1 MQQVFGPPF
10 GPIPMQPP
18 PAMGG
23 MMSQAGSFAPG
34 AGQFGQF
41 PAAGLMGG
49 GQAVRGGLL
58 ARLFGGGAGGIG
70 GAVGLGPGSAAAGGI
85 NWTTML
91 TNAQRVLGLTQQ
103 VVPMVQQY
111 GPLVRNLPT
120 IWRIMRSSSDEQETA
135 AEETTLPLAVE
146 EEKEETVPVTPEP
159 APKQP
164 EKKTI
169 EGMPLP
175 KLYI

>member
-18 PAMGG
+18 PMGG
-23 MMSQAGSFAPG
+23 MMSQAGSFAPV
-34 AGQFGQF
+34 AGQF

-58 ARLFGGGAGGIG
+58 ARLFGGGAGFG
-70 GAVGLGPGSAAAGGI
+70 VGPGSSAAGGI

-120 IWRIMRSSSDEQETA
+120 IWRIMRSPTDGQETPAEEPALPLAIAEEPQETA
-135 AEETTLPLAVE
+135 
-146 EEKEETVPVTPEP
+146 PVIPEP
-159 APKQP
+159 APARP

>member
-18 PAMGG
+18 PTMGG
-23 MMSQAGSFAPG
+23 MMFQAGSFAPV
-34 AGQFGQF
+34 AGQI

-58 ARLFGGGAGGIG
+58 ARLFGGGAG
-70 GAVGLGPGSAAAGGI
+70 LGPGSSAAGGI

-91 TNAQRVLGLTQQ
+91 TNAQRILGLTQQ

-120 IWRIMRSSSDEQETA
+120 IWRIMRSSSDGQETP
-135 AEETTLPLAVE
+135 AEETALPLAIA
-146 EEKEETVPVTPEP
+146 EEKEETVPVMPKP
-159 APKQP
+159 APAKP